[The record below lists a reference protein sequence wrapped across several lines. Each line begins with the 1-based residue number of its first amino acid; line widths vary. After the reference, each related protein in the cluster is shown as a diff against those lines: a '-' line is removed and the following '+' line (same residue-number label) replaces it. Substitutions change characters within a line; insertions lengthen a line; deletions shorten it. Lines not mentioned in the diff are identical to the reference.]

1 MFFLFGNE
9 EKGENLVVEQIYLP
23 RWVEDPDLLQQF
35 TRLTSD
41 EKLEVL
47 CLFTAPIHEARH
59 HFDMVLTPFGAR
71 FYFTLAQEYLD
82 FQLFSPFLLQN
93 QDRIQ
98 PGPLVEFAE
107 RLANIGNAVP
117 AEWKKQWDAVL
128 RQILGFGPCID
139 FRGIHLTVNT
149 NPPIG

>member
-1 MFFLFGNE
+1 MTSDLFAILEAGGARYSAHTFDFAIDLKAIIKRLSPMARMFFLFGNE

-71 FYFTLAQEYLD
+71 VH
-82 FQLFSPFLLQN
+82 
-93 QDRIQ
+93 
-98 PGPLVEFAE
+98 GC
-107 RLANIGNAVP
+107 
-117 AEWKKQWDAVL
+117 VL
-128 RQILGFGPCID
+128 I
-139 FRGIHLTVNT
+139 
-149 NPPIG
+149 